1 MILLNIAFAMSSGG
15 AQAAEQSG
23 GGMMGGLITLGLVF
37 LVFYFLLIRPQQTQQ
52 KNLQQM
58 RKNLRSGDRVM
69 TSGGLFGTIESISPE
84 SVMLKV
90 ADKVRI
96 EVAKSAIATLRGD
109 EKKEGGNKS
118 ETKKDKQ

>member
-23 GGMMGGLITLGLVF
+23 GGMMGGLITLGLIF

-58 RKNLRSGDRVM
+58 RKDLRNGDRVM
-69 TSGGLFGTIESISPE
+69 TSGGLFGIIESISPE

-90 ADKVRI
+90 ADKVKI
-96 EVAKSAIATLRGD
+96 EVAKSAIAGLREGGQ
-109 EKKEGGNKS
+109 KEGNKKK
-118 ETKKDKQ
+118 KKDN

>member
-15 AQAAEQSG
+15 AQASEQSG

-37 LVFYFLLIRPQQTQQ
+37 LVFYFLLIKPQQKQQ
-52 KNLQQM
+52 KNLLQM
-58 RKNLRSGDRVM
+58 RKNLHNGDRVM

-90 ADKVRI
+90 ADKVKI
-96 EVAKSAIATLRGD
+96 EVAKSAIATLMDG